1 MKIIH
6 HTILTATAALSLLLA
21 LSASGPAQ
29 AQAPKPPTDAKRVV
43 HSVKAGEIKFEAG
56 KSGRFV
62 IPKKV
67 RDFDLT
73 VALTNPS
80 VSEWASGVVF
90 RAGNGSAKMILFG
103 GDGQI
108 GMGTVNDGQEQPDFK
123 ASFAASVK
131 KDSGAVNNLA
141 LYVRGASALV
151 FVNKTYID
159 TYQLGDAGD
168 FGELWLFASG
178 KEAGSLKFK
187 TLSVRAPNNALPP
200 ADVVTEKPAATTM
213 LIKLYSSGYERHG
226 RPAGMDNRVAGC
238 NSFDDSR
245 PVTSFQ
251 ARLNVRNNSDKP
263 IKRYVG
269 AGIKPDGKVAYT
281 CYYITGQD
289 GVAEI
294 PPGDSRDITIQAFV
308 EQGEKIAY
316 VVVYDIDAKQESNRV
331 TIP

>member
-1 MKIIH
+1 MK
-6 HTILTATAALSLLLA
+6 TATLKSLSAAGAFSLLLA
-21 LSASGPAQ
+21 LATSGPAQ

-43 HSVKAGEIKFEAG
+43 HSVKAGEIKFEARDSE
-56 KSGRFV
+56 KLV

-67 RDFDLT
+67 RDFDLS

-80 VSEWASGVVF
+80 VSDWASGVAF
-90 RAGNGSAKMILFG
+90 RVNDQGAKMVLISS
-103 GDGQI
+103 DGEVAT
-108 GMGTVNDGQEQPDFK
+108 GTLKDGNATPDFK
-123 ASFAASVK
+123 GSFAASVK
-131 KDSGAVNNLA
+131 KDAGAVNTLA
-141 LYVRGASALV
+141 LYVRGATALI
-151 FVNKTYID
+151 FINKTYID
-159 TYQLGDAGD
+159 TFQLGDAGD
-168 FGELWLFASG
+168 FGELWLIGSG

-187 TLSVRAPNNALPP
+187 TLTIRVPNNALPP
-200 ADVVTEKPAATTM
+200 ADVVTAKPSTGPMT
-213 LIKLYSSGYERHG
+213 ISLYSAGYERHG
-226 RPAGMDNRVAGC
+226 RPAGMDNVEAGC

-251 ARLNVRNNSDKP
+251 ARLNVRNTGNKA

-281 CYYITGQD
+281 CYYVTGQG

-294 PPGDSRDITIQAFV
+294 PPGDSRDITIQAFI